1 MFVRIKTTPN
11 SPRRSVQLVE
21 AVRDGGKVRQ
31 RIVRHVGVAMDDDEL
46 ERLRQLGEYV
56 KAKLEDERQPLLF
69 APEKIAD
76 QVIRLGRQ
84 GDGKQELPVDLKQ
97 IEEEQRL
104 VTGVHEVY
112 GEMYRLLGLDA
123 LLPRSRYRA
132 SHDALFHVVMARIA
146 NPDSKRGSV
155 RRLEEDFGVSLPLE
169 KVYRMMDQLDA
180 RVIEHLRARVGE
192 ASRSLLPEPVAIL
205 FFDCTTLY
213 FETAAEDELRQHG
226 FSKDGKHKDS
236 QVLLALMVTREGL
249 PIGYE
254 VFLGATYE
262 GHSLVPVLQDM
273 QRRHQVER
281 TVCVADRGMLSADNL
296 DAMDTIGSEYVVGA
310 RLRKLPLALL
320 RQILDHDAYAPL
332 EGSKDRRVGEW
343 EYKGRR
349 LIVVFC
355 PERARKDAHER
366 RHQVERLLDR
376 LAPQRQSEGTA
387 LQSWGEALHRR
398 RRRCAAHAEPGEDR
412 RGRAMGRARRRHHQ
426 SARRERHRSDV
437 SLPGALAGRGE
448 LPDHQARS
456 AGAPHLALEL
466 GPHPRPHRHRLHGLR
481 LRPPPCVPRRHPEAA
496 DVSGGHPLC
505 PRPPPMLGAAL
516 SAIGQ
521 PLRHSLEADA
531 GGGTDLRDHGAAPDG
546 HPVPARLSTD

>member
-21 AVRDGGKVRQ
+21 GVRDGGKVRQ
-31 RIVRHVGVAMDDDEL
+31 RIVRHIGVAMDEDEL

-56 KAKLEDERQPLLF
+56 KAKLEDERQPALF
-69 APEKIAD
+69 APEKIAE

-97 IEEEQRL
+97 LEEEQRL

-180 RVIEHLRARVGE
+180 KVIERLRTRVGE
-192 ASRSLLPEPVAIL
+192 ASRALLPEPVAIL

-213 FETAAEDELRQHG
+213 FETAVEDELRQHG

-254 VFLGATYE
+254 VFPGATYE

-296 DAMDTIGSEYVVGA
+296 DAMDRIGGEYVVGA

-320 RQILDHDAYAPL
+320 RQILDPGAYAPL
-332 EGSKDRRVGEW
+332 EGSENRRVGEW

-355 PERARKDAHER
+355 PVRARKDAHER
-366 RHQVERLLDR
+366 RKQVEETERSPTS
-376 LAPQRQSEGTA
+376 APTSVMRN
-387 LQSWGEALHRR
+387 RN
-398 RRRCAAHAEPGEDR
+398 
-412 RGRAMGRARRRHHQ
+412 
-426 SARRERHRSDV
+426 
-437 SLPGALAGRGE
+437 
-448 LPDHQARS
+448 
-456 AGAPHLALEL
+456 
-466 GPHPRPHRHRLHGLR
+466 GP
-481 LRPPPCVPRRHPEAA
+481 
-496 DVSGGHPLC
+496 
-505 PRPPPMLGAAL
+505 
-516 SAIGQ
+516 
-521 PLRHSLEADA
+521 
-531 GGGTDLRDHGAAPDG
+531 
-546 HPVPARLSTD
+546 